1 MKCYPWIDMHC
12 DSLLRA
18 YRDGSGSLWDGEGH
32 QSLKQLAESG
42 QMCQFFAVY
51 FRPKSEQQEEDTAYF
66 LKLRTMLTEQLDLH
80 ADSVALALS
89 PEDIRNH
96 AAQGIASALL
106 SVEDGRMIDN
116 DLNRI
121 AWMKEMGVRAIGLTW
136 NHANCLGFPNS
147 PDPAENRK
155 GLTPFGREAV
165 EEMNRLGI
173 LVDVSHLSDGGFDD
187 VAEISRKPFVASH
200 SNARAVTDHPR
211 NLSDPMLKK
220 LADRGGVTGLNLVPE
235 FLNDRNLPGTVAM
248 LMEHVRH
255 IVRVAGEDVL
265 GIGSDLDGF
274 SEPSE
279 ISCASQV
286 GLLFSAMEKEFTP
299 RQIEKFASGN
309 VLRVLADQ

>member
-1 MKCYPWIDMHC
+1 MKCHPWIDMHC

-18 YRDGSGSLWDGEGH
+18 YRDGSDSLWDGEGH

-51 FRPKSEQQEEDTAYF
+51 FRPKAEQQEEDIAYF
-66 LKLRTMLTEQLDLH
+66 LKLRGMLTEQLALH
-80 ADSVALALS
+80 TDSVAQALTT
-89 PEDIRNH
+89 EEIRNH

-116 DLNRI
+116 DINRI

-187 VAEISRKPFVASH
+187 VAEICRKPFAASH

-235 FLNDRNLPGTVAM
+235 FLNDRNLPGTVDM
-248 LMEHVRH
+248 LMEHARH
-255 IVRVAGEDVL
+255 IVRVAGEDAL

-279 ISCASQV
+279 ISCASQM

-299 RQIEKFASGN
+299 RQIDKFASGN
-309 VLRVLADQ
+309 VLRVLAEQ

>member
-66 LKLRTMLTEQLDLH
+66 LKLRAMLTEQLDLH

-96 AAQGIASALL
+96 AAQGIASVLL

-265 GIGSDLDGF
+265 GIGLDLDGF

>member
-1 MKCYPWIDMHC
+1 MKRYPWIDMHC

-18 YRDGSGSLWDGEGH
+18 YSDGSGSLWDGGGH

-42 QMCQFFAVY
+42 QMCQFFAV
-51 FRPKSEQQEEDTAYF
+51 FFPPKPEQQEEDTAYF
-66 LKLRTMLTEQLDLH
+66 LKLRAMLTEQLALH

-89 PEDIRNH
+89 PEDIRNR

-116 DLNRI
+116 DMSRI

-155 GLTPFGREAV
+155 GLTPFGRDAV
-165 EEMNRLGI
+165 LEMNRLGI
-173 LVDVSHLSDGGFDD
+173 LVDVSHLSDGGFFD

-235 FLNDRNLPGTVAM
+235 FLNDRNLSGTVAM
-248 LMEHVRH
+248 LMEHARH

-279 ISCASQV
+279 ISCASQMS
-286 GLLFSAMEKEFTP
+286 LLFEAMEKEFTP
-299 RQIEKFASGN
+299 RQIDKFASGN